1 MTWWYVARLESL
13 ELRVGSLVHMQVL
26 PVLRRVAAKRVVK
39 VLAFGQVALHFE
51 VLRLDDIGILVIGEE
66 KAAALAVIVKLRV
79 EE

>member
-1 MTWWYVARLESL
+1 MAGLENL

-26 PVLRRVAAKRVVK
+26 PVLRRVAAKGVVK
-39 VLAFGQVALHFE
+39 ILAFGQVALHFE

-79 EE
+79 KE